1 MSERTSAVGA
11 LDGIRVVDLS
21 LLIPGPWATT
31 MLAELGAEVVHVEP
45 PGGDPLRRMMPGS
58 YELVSRDKVVRELD
72 LKSAAG
78 RDELWSII
86 ATADVLVEGFRPG
99 TVEKLGFGAQETGA
113 RYPRLIYCSING
125 YGSEGPYRD
134 RPGHDIN
141 YLAASGVLSLSGDPE
156 GRPYPGGGVP
166 LADLAGSLF
175 ATQAILAALL
185 MREKTGVGGFLE
197 VPLAASALKISEP
210 RLVEY
215 EERGRPDKREMM
227 SRGAYDTFRCR
238 DGAWI
243 AVGCI
248 EDRFW
253 SRLCT
258 AIGATDLLEDGRFTS
273 YADRSAHSDV
283 VNGRLADIFGGD
295 DRGHW
300 LDLLSTADVPV
311 NAVADFAD
319 VDDDPQMGRWLH
331 GWPSAPR
338 VDLPYNVRD
347 YSGARG
353 NR

>member
-1 MSERTSAVGA
+1 M
-11 LDGIRVVDLS
+11 DLS

-31 MLAELGAEVVHVEP
+31 MLAELGAAVIHIEP

-58 YELVSRDKVVRELD
+58 YDLVSRDKVVLELD
-72 LKSAAG
+72 LKSSAG
-78 RDELWSII
+78 HDELWSII

-99 TVEKLGFGAQETGA
+99 TADRLGFGPREMG
-113 RYPRLIYCSING
+113 REYPRLIYCSING
-125 YGSEGPYRD
+125 YGSDGPYRD

-141 YLAASGVLSLSGDPE
+141 YLAASGVLSLSGQPD
-156 GRPYPGGGVP
+156 GRPYPGAGVP

-185 MREKTGVGGFLE
+185 MRDKTGIGGYFE
-197 VPLAASALKISEP
+197 VPLAASALKIGEP

-215 EERGRPDKREMM
+215 EEQGRPDKKEMM

-248 EDRFW
+248 EDHFW

-258 AIGATDLLEDGRFTS
+258 AIGCVDLLNDQRLTS
-273 YADRSAHSDV
+273 YADRCAHSDV
-283 VNGRLADIFGGD
+283 VNGRLAEVFADA
-295 DRGHW
+295 DRARW

-311 NAVADFAD
+311 TAVADFAD
-319 VDDDPQMGRWLH
+319 IGDDIQMSRWLH
-331 GWPSAPR
+331 EGPGGRR
-338 VDLPYNVRD
+338 VSLPYDFRD
-347 YSGARG
+347 FSVQGG
-353 NR
+353 S